1 MVALIK
7 VLYKLWVHRI
17 LKKYQFYEKVTHKND
32 EVEKDNKTEG
42 ERERVEREV
51 KFRVKYIKTKENRKT
66 LISGRWRQLH
76 DRESF
81 P

>member
-1 MVALIK
+1 MIK

-51 KFRVKYIKTKENRKT
+51 QFRVKYIKNQGKQKDTN
-66 LISGRWRQLH
+66 
-76 DRESF
+76 
-81 P
+81 

>member
-1 MVALIK
+1 MVARIK

-51 KFRVKYIKTKENRKT
+51 QFRVKYIKNQGKQKDTN
-66 LISGRWRQLH
+66 
-76 DRESF
+76 
-81 P
+81 

>member
-1 MVALIK
+1 MVARIK

-32 EVEKDNKTEG
+32 EVEKDNKKEG

-51 KFRVKYIKTKENRKT
+51 QFRVKYIKNQGKQKDTN
-66 LISGRWRQLH
+66 
-76 DRESF
+76 
-81 P
+81 

>member
-1 MVALIK
+1 MIK

-42 ERERVEREV
+42 ERERVERE
-51 KFRVKYIKTKENRKT
+51 
-66 LISGRWRQLH
+66 
-76 DRESF
+76 RERERSTI
-81 P
+81 